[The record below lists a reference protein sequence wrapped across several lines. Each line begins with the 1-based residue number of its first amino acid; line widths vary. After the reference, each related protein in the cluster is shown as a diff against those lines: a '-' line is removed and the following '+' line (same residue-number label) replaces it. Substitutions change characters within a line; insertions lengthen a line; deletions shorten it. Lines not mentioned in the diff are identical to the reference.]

1 MGAGH
6 ERGGHELD
14 APPWS
19 RVEGTLM
26 SAARAVRR
34 AYDQRLAAIGL
45 NLTEASVLAHLA
57 GAGPLSQVE
66 VARRIGTSR
75 ARVGAHIDG
84 LEAKG
89 AVRRGPHPTDRRV
102 WMVEL
107 TADGRALWEQSVAID
122 QAVRKVL
129 RTGTTAADRRQLDA
143 LLVRIQR
150 NLDEQ
155 PG

>member
-1 MGAGH
+1 
-6 ERGGHELD
+6 
-14 APPWS
+14 
-19 RVEGTLM
+19 M

-57 GAGPLSQVE
+57 DGGALSQVE

-89 AVRRGPHPTDRRV
+89 ALRRRPHPTDRRV

-107 TADGRALWEQSVAID
+107 TAHGRDLWEQSVQID
-122 QAVRKVL
+122 QALRRVL
-129 RTGTTAADRRQLDA
+129 RAGTTAADRRQLDA
-143 LLVRIQR
+143 LLVRVQR
-150 NLDEQ
+150 NLEAMP

>member
-1 MGAGH
+1 
-6 ERGGHELD
+6 
-14 APPWS
+14 
-19 RVEGTLM
+19 M

-57 GAGPLSQVE
+57 DAGALSQVE

-75 ARVGAHIDG
+75 ARVGAHIDA

-89 AVRRGPHPTDRRV
+89 ALRRRPHPTDRRV

-107 TADGRALWEQSVAID
+107 TAHGRQLWERSVQID
-122 QAVRKVL
+122 QALRRVL
-129 RTGTTAADRRQLDA
+129 RAGTTAADRRQLDA
-143 LLVRIQR
+143 LLMRVQR
-150 NLDEQ
+150 NLDAMP